1 MPFYEYD
8 CPTCGSF
15 TAMRPMAQFRAPTEC
30 PRCGTSSPRQ
40 LMAAPQLAASAAEPG
55 VPAGACHPSA
65 CACCRPA
72 ARACPA
78 AEAFGAAN

>member
-1 MPFYEYD
+1 MPFYDYD

-40 LMAAPQLAASAAEPG
+40 LMAAPQLSASAGDPSFA
-55 VPAGACHPSA
+55 AGACHPSA
-65 CACCRPA
+65 CACCRPGG
-72 ARACPA
+72 RSGFA
-78 AEAFGAAN
+78 AEAVSASG